1 MQNSSYVES
10 ILGEFGFLSASE
22 SAGAAFSFRWKI
34 DPSGYVYDVSDNS
47 RLPGVTATAYW
58 IEYTDADSDDSFW
71 DHAPSSTE
79 YGTKWDASDWDEIN
93 PLTTDANGAYSWTF
107 RRAGGV
113 SSTRRKAMTR
123 SGATGCLC
131 RRFRRM

>member
-1 MQNSSYVES
+1 MSRVFLENS
-10 ILGEFGFLSASE
+10 GFLSASE

-93 PLTTDANGAYSWTF
+93 PLTTDANGAYSWDVPKGWW
-107 RRAGGV
+107 RVKYEEGR
-113 SSTRRKAMTR
+113 
-123 SGATGCLC
+123 L
-131 RRFRRM
+131 